1 MKDNKVSDKRIL
13 IDGYAWRP
21 EDLLERLRSPELPGE
36 EFWRSMSY
44 ALYTMKDDDEY
55 IAALNE
61 VKRERTKSSFPQQ
74 DATTPQNEIPDAPPR
89 LMVSGSRGQKA
100 SAPKKKVERKINLKP
115 KTLKYY
121 IHGNNGVL
129 MKQRQRVD
137 FVYRMFNAWGW
148 IDDQTSPNDFDYFFE
163 GEPKHCNI
171 IWTGNATILTILLQE
186 LIQQPY
192 IEKQTGCAAKSLV
205 EQQFGKTA
213 NSDRSRLDSESEE
226 RIKQTLFILNIN
238 NPIPERRKRYSDDD
252 DDLEDATLEEV
263 YAGGLRITK
272 GI

>member
-1 MKDNKVSDKRIL
+1 MKYNKVSDKRIL
-13 IDGYAWRP
+13 LDGYAWRL
-21 EDLLERLRSPELPGE
+21 DDFLERLRNPELPGE

-74 DATTPQNEIPDAPPR
+74 EATTPQNEIPDAPPR
-89 LMVSGSRGQKA
+89 VMLSGSRGHKA
-100 SAPKKKVERKINLKP
+100 SASKKKAERKVSVKP
-115 KTLKYY
+115 MTLKYY
-121 IHGNNGVL
+121 IHGHNGIL

-137 FVYRMFNAWGW
+137 IVFRMFNEWGW
-148 IDDQTSPNDFDYFFE
+148 LDDQTTPEDFDSFFE

-171 IWTGNATILTILLQE
+171 IWTGNTTILTILLQE
-186 LIQQPY
+186 LLKQPY

-213 NSDRSRLDSESEE
+213 NSDRSRLDRESEK
-226 RIKQTLFILNIN
+226 RIKITLIILDTS
-238 NPIPERRKRYSDDD
+238 IPLPDQRRRCSNEDDFLD
-252 DDLEDATLEEV
+252 DSVREEV
-263 YAGGLRITK
+263 YAGNLRITK